1 MKIKRFFAE
10 DIRQAMRMVKDELGN
25 DAVIMSNRSVE
36 GGVEIVAAQD
46 FDEQLVHE
54 NLKKQQQQK
63 RTEAARKSAELANLE
78 AQSRAKPKT
87 LKSPRR
93 DLNESRHILQ
103 NTTARSKL
111 DEYVGYAEK
120 VDFTQGHS
128 APLKRQALAKKP
140 KMPAPVKKLNPA
152 IKKSQTNGLQQ
163 ALQQIK
169 DSMATATSDMLQEMR
184 LEMRKEV
191 SNIKTALESSRP
203 PEPVVNEQ
211 FTKSPVRLD
220 LLRRLANIGL
230 SKKLSIKIANR
241 LDNHKDS
248 DVIWNKALDMLRK
261 VLPVDGGDILKKGGV
276 VALVGPTGVGK
287 TTTVAKLAAQ
297 FILHYGSSRDIALI
311 TMDNYRIGAHEQL
324 SIYGRI
330 LGVPVRVA
338 TDAKELYTLVES
350 FRNKRLVLIDTA
362 GVSQKD
368 QRMLEQ
374 MSSLHESG
382 ITLTSY
388 LVLSATTQIKAMAEI
403 IEGFSVF
410 DAKACI
416 LTKMDETA
424 ETGNAVSTLIEYQL
438 PVAFITDG
446 QQVPEDI
453 HEANADM
460 LIDKCLAESESDEDL
475 TESDEWLAAGY
486 A

>member
-1 MKIKRFFAE
+1 MKIKRFFAD

-63 RTEAARKSAELANLE
+63 RTEAARKSAEMANLE
-78 AQSRAKPKT
+78 VEGANARL

-93 DLNESRHILQ
+93 EQSSPRKILQ
-103 NTTARSKL
+103 NTQTRNKL

-120 VDFTQGHS
+120 VDFTRKDS
-128 APLKRQALAKKP
+128 IESLKKAVKQKAKVTQPPKKLLKKP
-140 KMPAPVKKLNPA
+140 QA
-152 IKKSQTNGLQQ
+152 NGLQQ

-169 DSMATATSDMLQEMR
+169 ESMTSATNDMLQEMR
-184 LEMRKEV
+184 VEMRKEV
-191 SNIKTALESSRP
+191 NNIKSALEEAPRTD
-203 PEPVVNEQ
+203 VVSNEQ
-211 FTKSPVRLD
+211 LTKSPVRLD
-220 LLRRLANIGL
+220 LLRRLSNIGL

-241 LDNHKDS
+241 LESHKDS
-248 DVIWNKALDMLRK
+248 EVIWNKALEMLRK
-261 VLPVDGGDILKKGGV
+261 VLPVAGGDILKKGGV

-330 LGVPVRVA
+330 LGIPVRVA
-338 TDAKELYTLVES
+338 SNSQELYSLVES
-350 FRNKRLVLIDTA
+350 FSNKRLVLIDTA

-382 ITLTSY
+382 ITVTSY
-388 LVLSATTQIKAMAEI
+388 LVMSATTQIKAMAEI
-403 IEGFSVF
+403 IEGFAIF
-410 DAKACI
+410 DARACI

-438 PVAFITDG
+438 PIAFITDG

-453 HEANADM
+453 HEASAEV
-460 LIDKCLAESESDEDL
+460 LIDKCITESEMNTDTIEDD
-475 TESDEWLAAGY
+475 DEWLAAGY